1 MLILTRKV
9 GETALIGEDIRIMIV
24 QIRGKQIRLGIEAP
38 LDLLVLRTE
47 EKPDSEK
54 KPKFPSS

>member
-9 GETALIGEDIRIMIV
+9 GETVLIGENIRIMV
-24 QIRGKQIRLGIEAP
+24 VEARGKQIRLGIEAP

-54 KPKFPSS
+54 KPRVPIT